1 MSEATLRQIAV
12 VVIGRNEGERLRR
25 CLKSIDEGVAGIVY
39 VDSGSTDQSV
49 TMAKSLG
56 AQVVELDVSVPFTAA
71 RARNVGIEHA
81 ERLASTVKFVQVID
95 GDCELIA
102 TWLDRALDTLEQH
115 PKAAVVCGRRRE
127 RFPHASVYNRLADM
141 EWDTPIGETTECGG
155 DALLRLEA
163 FREVSGYN
171 ASLIAGEEPELCLRL
186 RRAGWTI
193 HRIATEMTL
202 HDVQIMQF
210 GQWWRRTERSG
221 HAFAE
226 SRALH
231 GSDRER
237 FCVHEVRSIVE
248 WGCLFPVA
256 ALMLAWFT
264 WGASLLLLL
273 CGYLLLWRRVR
284 GHRIEHGDP
293 PALAELYA
301 RYVAIGKLAQFV
313 GCLRYWVGR
322 FTGRRSRLIEYTAP
336 PSASITAD
344 ERQQP
349 LLTSSSSQPT

>member
-1 MSEATLRQIAV
+1 MSGPTLQQIAV
-12 VVIGRNEGERLRR
+12 VVIGRNEGERLRQ
-25 CLKSIDEGVAGIVY
+25 CLMSIDERVAGVVY

-49 TMAKSLG
+49 ALAESLG
-56 AQVVELDVSVPFTAA
+56 AQVVELDASVPFTAA

-81 ERLASTVKFVQVID
+81 LRLASVVEFIQVID

-102 TWLDRALDTLEQH
+102 TWLERALETLVQQ

-127 RFPHASVYNRLADM
+127 RFPNASVYNRLTDM
-141 EWDTPIGETTECGG
+141 EWDTPVGETTECGG
-155 DALLRLEA
+155 DALLRMKA
-163 FREVSGYN
+163 FRKVSGYN

-202 HDVQIMQF
+202 HDVQMMHF

-231 GSDRER
+231 GSSRER

-248 WGCLFPVA
+248 WGFLLPAA
-256 ALMLAWFT
+256 ALALAWFT

-273 CGYLLLWRRVR
+273 GYVLLWRRVR
-284 GHRIEHGDP
+284 AHRLEQGDP

-301 RYVAIGKLAQFV
+301 RYVAIGKIAQFL

-322 FTGRRSRLIEYTAP
+322 LAGGRSRLIEYKN
-336 PSASITAD
+336 SASPSIKPN
-344 ERQQP
+344 ESQQP
-349 LLTSSSSQPT
+349 ELVSSTNQQS

>member
-1 MSEATLRQIAV
+1 MNAPTLKQIAV
-12 VVIGRNEGERLRR
+12 VVIGRNEGERLRH
-25 CLKSIDEGVAGIVY
+25 CLMSIDERVAGVVY
-39 VDSGSTDQSV
+39 VDSGSADQSV
-49 TMAKSLG
+49 TLAQSLG
-56 AQVVELDVSVPFTAA
+56 AQVVELDTSVPFTAA

-81 ERLASTVKFVQVID
+81 ERLASAVEFIQVID

-102 TWLDRALDTLEQH
+102 TWLERALETLAEH

-127 RFPHASVYNRLADM
+127 RFPNASVYNRLTDM

-202 HDVQIMQF
+202 HDVQMLHF

-231 GSDRER
+231 GSGRER

-248 WGCLFPVA
+248 WGFLFPIA
-256 ALMLAWFT
+256 ALVLAWFT

-273 CGYLLLWRRVR
+273 GYVLLWRRVR
-284 GHRIEHGDP
+284 AHRLEHGDP
-293 PALAELYA
+293 PALADLYA
-301 RYVAIGKLAQFV
+301 RYVVIGKLAQFV
-313 GCLRYWVGR
+313 GCLRYWIGR
-322 FTGRRSRLIEYTAP
+322 FAGRRSSLIEYKDAAS
-336 PSASITAD
+336 PSIKPN
-344 ERQQP
+344 ERQQSE
-349 LLTSSSSQPT
+349 LASSTSQSS